1 MDINVQYVKPAITLS
16 MSIVYLVVK
25 YRGLI
30 QSMKKEAALQYQDD
44 IVISVMKYSKIDLH

>member
-1 MDINVQYVKPAITLS
+1 MDINVQYVKPVITLP

-25 YRGLI
+25 YRGLKQI
-30 QSMKKEAALQYQDD
+30 KKKDAAFQYQDD